1 MVFSNYHLDQ
11 CKDDYN
17 VLWYNKNTNLFE
29 LTTYGVRHNNDDYC
43 HYISGNLTFGGDNI
57 NELVYITL
65 DKYKEYTEYWRNECS
80 RVDQVINKNLKKM
93 EEIRTEFPSIEVN
106 DNSEFKYLNHNN
118 LIVGNQL
125 YMITHQYEFEIMTI
139 KEVTSKNGWYG
150 TAYDVIAH
158 DSRGIVNT
166 YCVSE
171 RSRGWAADL
180 NTLKYNCLVNL
191 IQDISNYRLTLEE
204 CTNRYKNYLINLNFL
219 NNLQNGKSS

>member
-29 LTTYGVRHNNDDYC
+29 LTTYGVRYNNDDYC
-43 HYISGNLTFGGDNI
+43 NYMLGGLTFGGDNI
-57 NELVYITL
+57 NELVSTIL
-65 DKYKEYTEYWRNECS
+65 EKYKEYNEDWRHECS
-80 RVDQVINKNLKKM
+80 RIDQLINKNLKKM

-106 DNSEFKYLNHNN
+106 DNSEFIYVNPRD

-125 YMITHQYEFEIMTI
+125 YMIIHNFDFEIMTI
-139 KEVTSKNGWYG
+139 TKVTSKSGWYG
-150 TAYDVIAH
+150 TVYDVIAH
-158 DSRGIVNT
+158 DSQGIVDT

-171 RSRGWAADL
+171 RNRRWAADL

-204 CTNRYKNYLINLNFL
+204 FTNRYKNYLINLNFL

>member
-1 MVFSNYHLDQ
+1 MVFSNYHLYQ

-29 LTTYGVRHNNDDYC
+29 LTTYGVRYNNDDYC
-43 HYISGNLTFGGDNI
+43 HDRLGNLTFGGDNI

-80 RVDQVINKNLKKM
+80 RIDQLINKNLKKM

-139 KEVTSKNGWYG
+139 KEVTSKNSW
-150 TAYDVIAH
+150 YDVVAR
-158 DSRGIVNT
+158 DSKGGVDT
-166 YCVSE
+166 YCINQIDRE
-171 RSRGWAADL
+171 WAVDL

-191 IQDISNYRLTLEE
+191 IQNISDSRFTLESYA
-204 CTNRYKNYLINLNFL
+204 NRYKNYLINLNFL